1 MIRIFSTPVLGAA
14 TVLAVAGITASTLSG
29 CALETGEEGSSDEPL
44 SVNQQP
50 FSGMQ
55 AHLKS
60 TTTSNVFTL
69 NQKEGHA
76 CFLTGVGGRLST
88 HGTPQ
93 HGARISVDGT
103 NTHYTLVLETSGGSL
118 IRAGAACVTPVS
130 GLTSTVSWNSD
141 SGSPAVVAPAVAG
154 RACFL
159 TKIISAVS
167 QSGGESFEASSDQ
180 VGLEVQNGQ
189 WVLTG
194 STQHGRIEAA
204 ARCLNVSFSQPWAG
218 TWTGSGSSSF
228 NMTLFTPSWSGAC
241 FMTKIKGAFLSTDPV
256 DGVQNHV
263 TSGGQWSMELKNN
276 KSGWANCVK

>member
-14 TVLAVAGITASTLSG
+14 AVLASAGITASALSG
-29 CALETGEEGSSDEPL
+29 CAFETGEEGSSDEPL

-60 TTTSNVFTL
+60 TTISNVFTL
-69 NQKEGHA
+69 NQVAGHA

-88 HGTPQ
+88 HGNPQ
-93 HGARISVDGT
+93 HGARIGVSGTGT
-103 NTHYTLVLETSGGSL
+103 NYTLVLNTSTGSL

-130 GLTSTVSWNSD
+130 GLTSTVTWNST
-141 SGSPAVVAPAVAG
+141 SGSPAVVAAAVPG

-159 TKIISAVS
+159 TQITSAVS
-167 QSGGESFEASSDQ
+167 SSSGESFDSSSDQ

-194 STQHGRIEAA
+194 STQHGRIDAA
-204 ARCLNVSFSQPWAG
+204 ARCLNVSYSQAWTG
-218 TWTGSGSSSF
+218 TWTGSGSTSF
-228 NMTLFTPSWSGAC
+228 NMDLMTPASSGAC

-256 DGVQNHV
+256 DGVQNLV